1 MNNESVILGLL
12 DYKKDHNT
20 DISDEHIDASIRA
33 LQKVEAIE
41 DVLRSWYMSEIT
53 EKDFSYT
60 YLCEI
65 RDIVSNKI
73 Q

>member
-12 DYKKDHNT
+12 EYKKDHNT

-41 DVLRSWYMSEIT
+41 DVLRSWYMSE
-53 EKDFSYT
+53 EDFAYT